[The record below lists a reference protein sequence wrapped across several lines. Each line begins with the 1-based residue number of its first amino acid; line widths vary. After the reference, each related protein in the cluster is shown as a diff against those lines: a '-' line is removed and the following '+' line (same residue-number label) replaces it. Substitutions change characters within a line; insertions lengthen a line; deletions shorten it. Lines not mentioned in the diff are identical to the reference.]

1 MHQNQL
7 EDLLKYSFLGPNPEF
22 WVSWSGFVLSRSVM
36 FDSATLW
43 TVACQT
49 LSMGF
54 LWQEYWSGLPFPPP
68 GDLPDPGIKPASPL
82 SPAFQV
88 ASLPTEPL
96 RKSGLGLE
104 HLRIYIFNKFS
115 GRHPDVAGLG
125 AMLWEPLLKVT
136 LSHILKGNSVTR
148 NRALLSVLW

>member
-36 FDSATLW
+36 FDSATIW

-96 RKSGLGLE
+96 GKSGLGLE
-104 HLRIYIFNKFS
+104 HLRIYVFNKFS
-115 GRHPDVAGLG
+115 GRHWCCWSGGHALRTT
-125 AMLWEPLLKVT
+125 AKSHLK
-136 LSHILKGNSVTR
+136 SYPKRKFCNEK
-148 NRALLSVLW
+148 